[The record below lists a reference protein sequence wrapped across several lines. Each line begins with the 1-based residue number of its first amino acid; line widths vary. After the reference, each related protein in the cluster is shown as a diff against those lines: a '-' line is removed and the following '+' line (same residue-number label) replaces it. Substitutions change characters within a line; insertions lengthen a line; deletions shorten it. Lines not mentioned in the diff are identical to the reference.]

1 MRLNRFIKQS
11 VLLSGILVILSNT
24 TQAQMTLAIADF
36 TNRTQRIYLDS
47 WEQKIPE
54 FLHSELSQSNHIVLV
69 ERQSLKALIDEQ
81 ALSMTGLI
89 DSAAQEV
96 GRLLSARYIITGS
109 INEAGKWLR
118 IDARIINVKTGKV
131 VSEKVQC
138 QDQNQV
144 DKMVQLLANNLRYQ
158 LIGEGAYQPKIS
170 LRTYP
175 TFYFLVGTLGSGLA
189 AFIVHDQY
197 IQKRHDYQNTTDLY
211 SFGPA
216 YDSANR
222 LYRTR
227 NILLSVTGI
236 GIAGTL
242 YCWIQN
248 LSSDEILAVQP
259 SVLPY
264 MMSLREGEFSL
275 GICVAF

>member
-1 MRLNRFIKQS
+1 MGLNRFIGQP
-11 VLLSGILVILSNT
+11 VLLSILFLVLTNT
-24 TQAQMTLAIADF
+24 TQAQITLAIADF
-36 TNRTQRIYLDS
+36 TNRTERIYLDS

-54 FLHSELSQSNHIVLV
+54 FLHSELSRSNDIVLV
-69 ERQSLKALIDEQ
+69 ERKSLRALLDEQ

-96 GRLLSARYIITGS
+96 GRLLSARYMITGS
-109 INEAGKWLR
+109 INEAGEWLR

-138 QDQNQV
+138 KDQNQV

-158 LIGEGAYQPKIS
+158 LTGEGDYQPKIS
-170 LRTYP
+170 LGKYP
-175 TFYFLVGTLGSGLA
+175 TFYFLIGTLGSGLA
-189 AFIVHDQY
+189 TLLVHDQY
-197 IQKRHDYQNTTDLY
+197 IQKRHDYQHTTSLNA
-211 SFGPA
+211 FNPA

-227 NILLSVTGI
+227 AVLMSVTGI
-236 GIAGTL
+236 GLAGTL
-242 YCWIQN
+242 YCWIKN
-248 LSSDEILAVQP
+248 LSVDEILAVQP
-259 SVLPY
+259 SVIPY
-264 MMSLREGEFSL
+264 MICSREGEFSL